1 MGELT
6 PMMRQYLEIKEQNK
20 DSILFFRLGDFYEM
34 FNDDA
39 RLVSDE
45 LDLTLTTRD
54 RGKPPEEQTPMCGV
68 PYHSSEAYIARLIAK
83 GYKVAICEQTE
94 DPAAAKGIV
103 KREIVRVVTP
113 GTVVDEASLDERRSN
128 FISGVYVS
136 AGAAGVCFCDVST
149 GKMFVTCAHGAECI
163 AHIENEFGRFSPA
176 EVVANDAAAENNA
189 LSRLWR
195 ERLFCH
201 VERQDA
207 GAFAKDAS
215 RTLAAQH
222 FGEDALAA
230 IESSAA
236 LCALGGLLSYLHRTQ
251 KCALSHIN
259 ELEYYDHARFM
270 ELDLT
275 ARRNLELTETMRG
288 KEKRGSLLWVLDKT
302 KTAMGARLLRAWL
315 ERPLLDIA
323 EISRRSGA
331 VGALVENTIAREE
344 LSLALSGI
352 GDMERLLGRIVYGT
366 AGARDVAALG
376 ESMRCIGQVRALLE
390 PFEGGLLAKLRAAL
404 DPLDDLAE
412 RIGATID
419 DKPPF
424 SVREG
429 GFIRK
434 GFHTE
439 VDRLRSI
446 RDGGKDM
453 LAAIEARVKEQYG
466 IKNLKVAYNK
476 VFGYYIEVARSQ
488 IDLVPAEWVRK
499 QTTVNSERYINQ
511 ELKDL
516 EHEILT
522 AGERLA
528 ALEYE
533 IFRSLCD
540 TICEN
545 AQRVQRTAAALA
557 EVDVLCAL
565 ATVAVKYNYCC
576 PTVDDSGIIDIRD
589 GRHCVVERVL
599 KDSLFVPN
607 DTLMETSGDRV
618 AIITG
623 PNMAGKST
631 YMRQV
636 ALIVLL
642 AQIGSFVPARSA
654 RIGIVDRIFTRIGA
668 SDDLA
673 AGQSTFMVE
682 MNEVAEL
689 LKSATSKSL
698 LLLDEIG
705 RGTSTFDG
713 MSIARA
719 VLEHCADGKK
729 LGAKT
734 LFATHYHELTALESA
749 LSGVRNYNIAIKS
762 RGDDIVFLRKI
773 VPGGAD
779 RSYGIEVAK
788 LAGLPEG
795 VIRRA
800 RAILAE
806 LEGGGAPA
814 RSAVPE
820 AAAQSGQMSFGS
832 LAESEVMDAL
842 RRVQPETLTPIEAI
856 GMLYEL
862 HKKLS
867 S

>member
-39 RLVSDE
+39 RLVSDV

-54 RGKPPEEQTPMCGV
+54 RNKPPEEQTPMCGV

-83 GYKVAICEQTE
+83 GYKVAICEQAE
-94 DPAAAKGIV
+94 DPAAAKGLV

-113 GTVVDEASLDERRSN
+113 GTVTDESSLDERRSN
-128 FISGVYVS
+128 FISGVYVCKDS
-136 AGAAGVCFCDVST
+136 AGVCFCDVST
-149 GKMFVTCAHGAECI
+149 GKTFVTSARGADCI

-176 EVVANDAAAENNA
+176 EVVTNGAASENAA
-189 LSRLWR
+189 LMRLWR

-201 VERQDA
+201 IERQEEGDFETDTA
-207 GAFAKDAS
+207 HA
-215 RTLAAQH
+215 LAVSH
-222 FGEDALAA
+222 FGREAA
-230 IESSAA
+230 AKIESGAA

-288 KEKRGSLLWVLDKT
+288 GEKRGSLLWVLDKT

-315 ERPLLDIA
+315 ERPLLDVA
-323 EISRRSGA
+323 EISRRSAA
-331 VGALVENTIAREE
+331 VGALVGATLAREE
-344 LSLALSGI
+344 LAVAMTGI

-366 AGARDVAALG
+366 AGARDVASLG
-376 ESMRCIGQVRALLE
+376 ESMQRIGEVRALLE
-390 PFEGGLLAKLRAAL
+390 PFSTGLLAKLRAAL
-404 DPLDDLAE
+404 DPLTDLAG
-412 RIGATID
+412 RISETIG

-429 GFIRK
+429 GFIRE
-434 GFHTE
+434 GYDAE
-439 VDRLRSI
+439 VDRLRAI
-446 RDGGKDM
+446 RDGGRGM

-488 IDLVPAEWVRK
+488 TDLVPDEWVRK

-516 EHEILT
+516 EHELLT
-522 AGERLA
+522 AGERLS

-540 TICEN
+540 AVCEN

-557 EVDVLCAL
+557 GIDVLCAL

-576 PTVDDSGIIDIRD
+576 PTVDDSGVIDIRD

-607 DTLMETSGDRV
+607 DTRMETGGDRV

-654 RIGIVDRIFTRIGA
+654 RVGIVDRIFTRIGA
-668 SDDLA
+668 SDDLS
-673 AGQSTFMVE
+673 AGRSTFMVE
-682 MNEVAEL
+682 MTEVAEL
-689 LKSATSKSL
+689 LKSATPKSL

-719 VLEHCADGKK
+719 VLEHCADTKK

-734 LFATHYHELTALESA
+734 LFATHYHELTALEGE

-773 VPGGAD
+773 LPGGAD

-788 LAGLPEG
+788 LAGLPES

-800 RAILAE
+800 RTILAE
-806 LEGGGAPA
+806 LEGGGVGA
-814 RSAVPE
+814 RP
-820 AAAQSGQMSFGS
+820 AAAVQAQSDQMSFGS
-832 LAESEVMDAL
+832 LVENEVLDSL

-856 GMLYEL
+856 GLLYEL